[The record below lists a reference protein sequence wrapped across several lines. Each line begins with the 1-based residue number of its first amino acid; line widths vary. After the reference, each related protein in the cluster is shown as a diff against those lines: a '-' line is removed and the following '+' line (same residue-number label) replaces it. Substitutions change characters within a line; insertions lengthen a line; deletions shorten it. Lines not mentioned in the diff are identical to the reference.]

1 MSLWDRL
8 RQGLARSRSG
18 WVSQLKKAVAGGR
31 GRIDEELL
39 LELEESLLE
48 ADVGLDGAEAI
59 LNALREAAAKERPST
74 ADEVLSLIRRLM
86 TDQLSEHRRE
96 LHQPPEPPGV
106 ILLLGVNGSGK
117 TTTAAKLAAQLG
129 GRGKVIL
136 GACDTF
142 RAAASDQLAE
152 WGHRIGVDVV
162 RQEPGSDPAAVAFDT
177 VQAARARG
185 MAWAILDTAGRL
197 QTRTNLMKELE
208 KIHRVVERALGR
220 PADERLLVLDAT
232 VGQNGLS
239 QARLFHETVPL
250 TGLVVTKMDGTARG
264 GILWAIT
271 RELGL
276 PVKWIGVGE
285 GLEDLQPFDPQAF
298 VDALF
303 AGDGSREVP

>member
-1 MSLWDRL
+1 MSLFDRL
-8 RQGLARSRSG
+8 RQGLSRSRSG
-18 WVSQLKKAVAGGR
+18 WVSQLKKAVAVATGSR
-31 GRIDEELL
+31 GRVDEDLL
-39 LELEESLLE
+39 MELEESLLE
-48 ADVGLDGAEAI
+48 ADVGLEGAEAI
-59 LNALREAAAKERPST
+59 LEALREQVAQARPGT
-74 ADEVLSLIRRLM
+74 ADEVLALLRQLM
-86 TDQLSEHRRE
+86 TDQLAEQTQP
-96 LHQPPEPPGV
+96 LAVPPERPGV

-142 RAAASDQLAE
+142 RAAASDQLQE
-152 WGHRIGVDVV
+152 WGRRVGVDVI

-185 MAWAILDTAGRL
+185 LHWAILDTAGRL

-239 QARLFHETVPL
+239 QARLFGETVPL

-264 GILWAIT
+264 GILWAIA
-271 RELGL
+271 REMGL

-285 GLEDLQPFDPQAF
+285 AVEDLQPFDPQAF
-298 VDALF
+298 VEALF
-303 AGDGSREVP
+303 AGDGSR

>member
-1 MSLWDRL
+1 MSLFDRL
-8 RQGLARSRSG
+8 RQGLARSRTS
-18 WVSQLKKAVAGGR
+18 WVSQLKKAVAAAGGR
-31 GRIDEELL
+31 GRVDEELL
-39 LELEESLLE
+39 AELEESLLA

-59 LNALREAAAKERPST
+59 LEALRERATQERPGS
-74 ADEVLSLIRRLM
+74 ADEVLALLRRLM
-86 TDQLSEHRRE
+86 TEE
-96 LHQPPEPPGV
+96 LARHTQGLAEPPERPGV
-106 ILLLGVNGSGK
+106 ILLVGVNGSGK

-142 RAAASDQLAE
+142 RAAASDQLQE
-152 WGHRIGVDVV
+152 WGRRLGVDVV

-185 MAWAILDTAGRL
+185 MEWAILDTAGRL

-239 QARLFHETVPL
+239 QARLFGETVPL

-271 RELGL
+271 REMGL

-285 GLEDLQPFDPQAF
+285 GMEDLQPFDPEAF
-298 VDALF
+298 VEALF
-303 AGDGSREVP
+303 AGEGSR